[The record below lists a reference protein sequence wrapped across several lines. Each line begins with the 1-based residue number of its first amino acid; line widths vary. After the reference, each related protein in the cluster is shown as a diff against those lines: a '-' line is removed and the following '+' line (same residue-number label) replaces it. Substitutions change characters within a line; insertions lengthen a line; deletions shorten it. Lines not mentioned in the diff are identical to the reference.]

1 MKEIEKRREN
11 GKKIK
16 WEKKRRRILEEI
28 DMEKKTE
35 KEERRRGGRD
45 IRKDNGKN

>member
-1 MKEIEKRREN
+1 MKEIEKRRES

-28 DMEKKTE
+28 DMDKKKLKKKRE
-35 KEERRRGGRD
+35 
-45 IRKDNGKN
+45 